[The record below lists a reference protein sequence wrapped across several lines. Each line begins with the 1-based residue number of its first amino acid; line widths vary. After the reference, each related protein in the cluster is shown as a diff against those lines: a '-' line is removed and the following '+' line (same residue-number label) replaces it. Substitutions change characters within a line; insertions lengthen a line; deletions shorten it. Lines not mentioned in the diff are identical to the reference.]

1 MADNKIKHLEF
12 IQAVITRM
20 NSNSFLIKGWSVTI
34 VAALFVLGADKF
46 DEKYLLIALFS
57 TIMFWILDGYFL
69 SQERKFRAL
78 YDHIRAKSDK
88 EIDFSMNTA
97 QTDLKSTRNSLH
109 NSIFSNTLFLF
120 YGFMIVMLLLIGCIL
135 SKG

>member
-1 MADNKIKHLEF
+1 MADNKLKHLEF

-34 VAALFVLGADKF
+34 VAALFVLGSEKF

-57 TIMFWILDGYFL
+57 TIMFWILDGFFL

-78 YDHIRAKSDK
+78 YDHIRALEEEK
-88 EIDFSMNTA
+88 IDFSMNTGKEE
-97 QTDLKSTRNSLH
+97 LKKSQNRWI
-109 NSIFSNTLFLF
+109 NSIFSPTLFLF
-120 YGFMIVMLLLIGCIL
+120 YGFMIVMLLVIGCIL
-135 SKG
+135 SS